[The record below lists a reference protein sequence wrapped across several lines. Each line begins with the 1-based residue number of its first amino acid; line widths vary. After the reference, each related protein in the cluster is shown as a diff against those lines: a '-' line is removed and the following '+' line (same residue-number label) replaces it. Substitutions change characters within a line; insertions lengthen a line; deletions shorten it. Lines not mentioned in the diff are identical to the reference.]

1 MSTSEKI
8 LKTALELFSKRGYTA
23 VSIRDICKEVGIKE
37 STIYYHFKNKQD
49 ILDSLTAR
57 FQERTQKLVNPFE
70 QEMFS
75 LKDISDEGFIKV
87 GLIFIEDYLMD
98 SFINPFIRILLIEQ
112 GTNEGLSALYR
123 QLLFENPLEV
133 QSRIFEY
140 LIEIRYFK
148 KVDSR
153 FLSIAYYSPIFFF
166 LHKYLLS
173 GTITET
179 VKAQAK
185 AEVEAHLK
193 LFLRQYKQ
201 SI

>member
-1 MSTSEKI
+1 MSTSGII
-8 LKTALELFSKRGYTA
+8 LETALELFSKRGYTA

-75 LKDISDEGFIKV
+75 INGILDEGFIRV

-112 GTNEGLSALYR
+112 GTNESLAALYR
-123 QLLFENPLEV
+123 QLLFENPIEV

-140 LIEIRYFK
+140 LIEIGYFK
-148 KVDSR
+148 KSTAD
-153 FLSIAYYSPIFFF
+153 FF
-166 LHKYLLS
+166 LLR
-173 GTITET
+173 TIPPSSFFCTN
-179 VKAQAK
+179 
-185 AEVEAHLK
+185 
-193 LFLRQYKQ
+193 
-201 SI
+201 IC